1 MQQNAVIR
9 KKCAEQKYLKVVK
22 YLSRQKKLN
31 YFVILKEDFYGLT

>member
-9 KKCAEQKYLKVVK
+9 KKYLKVVK

>member
-9 KKCAEQKYLKVVK
+9 KKMRGTKIFEGREIFV
-22 YLSRQKKLN
+22 STKKLN